1 MNKERIKEVF
11 SDQEFIKELVS
22 LEAAED
28 IQALLKTKGFELD
41 LEQIEK
47 AKALVAEKLAQ
58 FEAGENVLDEE
69 LDEDDLDTV
78 SGGVVT
84 LTYVL
89 VKVVVVGICVGV
101 AQVHQTTKGR
111 W

>member
-41 LEQIEK
+41 LEQRY
-47 AKALVAEKLAQ
+47 
-58 FEAGENVLDEE
+58 F
-69 LDEDDLDTV
+69 
-78 SGGVVT
+78 
-84 LTYVL
+84 
-89 VKVVVVGICVGV
+89 
-101 AQVHQTTKGR
+101 VHTILCR
-111 W
+111 WK